1 VRRTTLWLAG
11 LLLTAAGVTAQA
23 PPLGARLKLRW
34 GRDTV
39 RFSVPGETHELS
51 IRKYFYAAR
60 LANVKL
66 ESAKEAGGFMYLLL
80 DVTGPSKEPADSH
93 QCGAGTESDLI
104 WLKLD
109 KDWKLTDAN
118 QFRYDSCWRTISAYD
133 DLTWHGDTLSVTADY
148 VKEGGVVT
156 TMVASYSYQHPEA
169 GLKVSETRAEPAK

>member
-1 VRRTTLWLAG
+1 MASGCLAGNARAAVRGQAVRRTTLWLAG

-80 DVTGPSKEPADSH
+80 DVTGPSKEPARSGEH
-93 QCGAGTESDLI
+93 T
-104 WLKLD
+104 
-109 KDWKLTDAN
+109 
-118 QFRYDSCWRTISAYD
+118 
-133 DLTWHGDTLSVTADY
+133 
-148 VKEGGVVT
+148 
-156 TMVASYSYQHPEA
+156 
-169 GLKVSETRAEPAK
+169 SELQ